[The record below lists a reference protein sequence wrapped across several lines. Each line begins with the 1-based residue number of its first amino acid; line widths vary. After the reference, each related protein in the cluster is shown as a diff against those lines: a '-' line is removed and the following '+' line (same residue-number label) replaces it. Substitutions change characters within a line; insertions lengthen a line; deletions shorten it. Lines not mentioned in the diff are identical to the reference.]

1 MTDTRLKTHANL
13 VDRMAAAR
21 GLDLQEAA
29 LRAHL
34 TPGDIS
40 DMVLACTGC
49 AQPDTC
55 EKWLQ
60 AQKGQVSD
68 TPGFC
73 RNADA
78 FADIARRSG

>member
-1 MTDTRLKTHANL
+1 MTDTRLKTHADL
-13 VDRMAAAR
+13 VDRMATAR

-34 TPGDIS
+34 TPSDIS

-49 AQPDTC
+49 SQPDTC
-55 EKWLQ
+55 AKWLE
-60 AQKGQVSD
+60 AQHGPVSE
-68 TPGFC
+68 TPSYC

-78 FADIARRSG
+78 FADITRRSG